1 MNEDDINR
9 ALNNSFEYSDEDD
22 DFLDKDFTL
31 SENVND
37 YLFEGIFLLLTGS
50 KNKEDVY
57 ENLDNNESNRKNN
70 NLDAVEDNT
79 EHNVQES

>member
-9 ALNNSFEYSDEDD
+9 ALNNSFKYSDEDD

-37 YLFEGIFLLLTGS
+37 YLLERILLTINWFQ
-50 KNKEDVY
+50 K
-57 ENLDNNESNRKNN
+57 
-70 NLDAVEDNT
+70 
-79 EHNVQES
+79 